1 MSKLSPMEL
10 LNQVRA
16 KAKLD
21 TKEFE
26 KSIAIKMNK
35 PGKIKLQL
43 LALDSEHLFKS
54 RTQHFIQK
62 LPDTDDPNEKIM
74 VVDCQGENCPICDAA
89 QAFKNSG
96 VTLEQINTAYPSKY
110 PYPKLRNFLTQ
121 PEHFLLGVRVLADNA
136 EEGTYL
142 PKDESLGSTQL
153 LQLSKS
159 ALSSLMSA
167 YEDFLDEYDDDVE
180 KLPPLFGVFEDNK
193 ESVKS
198 LTVNL
203 RVQVQGSWSYI
214 FSFGKA
220 VEVNKSDV
228 DFDKLKLLNET
239 VKPTDDYMENAVKRI
254 HDIQNYFVGNN
265 KSLLTENEN
274 NSSIKT
280 DIDSLVDDD
289 DDFNIDTL

>member
-96 VTLEQINTAYPSKY
+96 VTLEQINTAYPS
-110 PYPKLRNFLTQ
+110 RC
-121 PEHFLLGVRVLADNA
+121 
-136 EEGTYL
+136 
-142 PKDESLGSTQL
+142 QL
-153 LQLSKS
+153 
-159 ALSSLMSA
+159 
-167 YEDFLDEYDDDVE
+167 
-180 KLPPLFGVFEDNK
+180 
-193 ESVKS
+193 
-198 LTVNL
+198 
-203 RVQVQGSWSYI
+203 
-214 FSFGKA
+214 
-220 VEVNKSDV
+220 
-228 DFDKLKLLNET
+228 
-239 VKPTDDYMENAVKRI
+239 
-254 HDIQNYFVGNN
+254 
-265 KSLLTENEN
+265 
-274 NSSIKT
+274 
-280 DIDSLVDDD
+280 
-289 DDFNIDTL
+289 